1 MTPGPER
8 RVAEELDRRGLAAPA
23 ALLVDAHRPLA
34 PLVADLAAAL
44 GPIARALLGHRA
56 DDLRTIAEDPDG
68 LDRLTDELRRTR
80 ADPG

>member
-1 MTPGPER
+1 VTPRPER

-34 PLVADLAAAL
+34 PLVADLAAAI
-44 GPIARALLGHRA
+44 GPLARALLGHRA
-56 DDLRTIAEDPDG
+56 DDMRMIAEDPDG
-68 LDRLTDELRRTR
+68 LERLTDELRKTH